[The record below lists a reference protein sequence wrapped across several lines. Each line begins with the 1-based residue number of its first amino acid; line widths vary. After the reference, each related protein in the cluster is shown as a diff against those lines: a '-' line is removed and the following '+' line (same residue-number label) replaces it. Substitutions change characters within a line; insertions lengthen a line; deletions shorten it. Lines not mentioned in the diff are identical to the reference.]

1 MVMSETMTNPH
12 QKTCPMSPAMGEMT
26 ASTFKIGSSLL
37 GLQHW
42 MVRVLGTGIDVEE
55 TSDH

>member
-1 MVMSETMTNPH
+1 MSEIMTNPH
-12 QKTCPMSPAMGEMT
+12 QKTCPMSPVMGEMT
-26 ASTFKIGSSLL
+26 ASTLKIGSSLL

-42 MVRVLGTGIDVEE
+42 MVRVLATGIDVEE